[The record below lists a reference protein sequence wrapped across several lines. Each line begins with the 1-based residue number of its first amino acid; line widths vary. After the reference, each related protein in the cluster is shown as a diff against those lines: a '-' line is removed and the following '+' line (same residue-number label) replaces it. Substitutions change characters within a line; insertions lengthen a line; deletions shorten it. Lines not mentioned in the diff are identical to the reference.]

1 MSRTA
6 GNDASQS
13 ASTEVSGGIEL
24 NAAFA
29 LFAAAGHL
37 GGSFF
42 GCHCAALLNWSL
54 MELEKS
60 TDELVGVF
68 GRSNGLCTQEVAGRF
83 VVAGK
88 LVGVG
93 EEPGHP
99 PAISLVVGTAE
110 ISV

>member
-1 MSRTA
+1 MTAARLLVWLRKCIHHRALTCMSGTA

-29 LFAAAGHL
+29 RFAAAGHL

-42 GCHCAALLNWSL
+42 GCHCAALLDWSL

-60 TDELVGVF
+60 TNELVECLGGPMTYVHKKWLE
-68 GRSNGLCTQEVAGRF
+68 GL
-83 VVAGK
+83 
-88 LVGVG
+88 L
-93 EEPGHP
+93 
-99 PAISLVVGTAE
+99 L
-110 ISV
+110 